1 LAGRA
6 YLRNNEQVILCGP
19 GAVMPVC
26 DLPVLRYT
34 PFDSGKYDMSPGLSH
49 FQLATDNPHQ
59 RLIQLDHQ
67 YPLYRANKQRIRAD
81 ALTAHWGVSEFLSDT
96 QRQVNQTLIEQL
108 CAAYPQYFCLEA
120 PGRLAC
126 LLSGD
131 LLEFSPDYVLQA
143 HPVYSCLFDA
153 LAAQIQE
160 DLAVWQ
166 LQGERDW
173 LAALHVCAPN
183 GWAPAEK
190 VGLSFDQVHAPVPGM
205 ERQRAQVLPLL
216 KGLIQKPAFCRFIW
230 DLRTCPALNHHP
242 AVASFPPFGLDN
254 PTLYARVERQV
265 LYGLPSC
272 NAVLFMIRTYVYPVQ
287 DLTTHNWVGLE
298 RALAGMAPELLAYKR
313 LTDEVV
319 PIRAWLQQLIR
330 TQA

>member
-1 LAGRA
+1 
-6 YLRNNEQVILCGP
+6 
-19 GAVMPVC
+19 MPTLC

-34 PFDSGKYDMSPGLSH
+34 PFDTGKYDMSPGLSH
-49 FQLATDNPHQ
+49 FQLDAHNPHQ

-67 YPLYRANKQRIRAD
+67 YPLYRANKQRIQAN
-81 ALTAHWGVSEFLSDT
+81 AAHWGESEFLPET
-96 QRQVNQTLIEQL
+96 QRQVNQILIEQL
-108 CAAYPQYFCLEA
+108 CMAYPDYFYLE
-120 PGRLAC
+120 PGRLVC
-126 LLSGD
+126 LLSGEV
-131 LLEFSPDYVLQA
+131 LAFSPDYVLQA
-143 HPVYSCLFDA
+143 HPVYTTLFEA

-216 KGLIQKPAFCRFIW
+216 KGLIQKPTFCRFIW

-242 AVASFPPFGLDN
+242 AVAILPPFILDN

-265 LYGLPSC
+265 LYGLPTC
-272 NAVLFMIRTYVYPVQ
+272 DAVLFMIRTYVYPVQ
-287 DLTTHNWVGLE
+287 ELTGQHLMGLD
-298 RALAGMAPELLAYKR
+298 RALAGMGQDLLAYKR

-319 PIRAWLQQLIR
+319 SIRAWLQQLIGL
-330 TQA
+330 QA